1 MLVAMSGGV
10 DSSVAAALL
19 VEAGHEVI
27 GATMQIWPA
36 WLPGGQGEGGC
47 CSLAAVED
55 ARRVAAALGIP
66 YYVLNLQESFADE
79 VIAPF
84 AEAYLRGVTPN
95 PCLACNTRVKFGA
108 LLQKARALGA
118 GRLATGHYARSG
130 YEAARGRYLLRRGAD
145 ARKDQSYALYGLN
158 QAQLAAS
165 LFPLGEMTKGEV
177 REKARHLGLPVAEKG
192 ESQEICFVPDNDY
205 EGFLRSY
212 VDGVNSPP
220 SPLASAEARGRTAAA
235 GGVSS
240 ALAPGAIVDRD
251 GHTLGRH
258 GGVAGYTVGQRRG
271 LGIAASEPLYVLELR
286 PETNEVVVGPE
297 DALYEDELT
306 AEAVN
311 WIAYGEPV
319 PPSLRVEAKIRYGA
333 PAAAATVA
341 PLLDGRA
348 RVLFDRP
355 QRAIAPGQAVVFYD
369 GDVVVGGGT
378 IVSRH

>member
-1 MLVAMSGGV
+1 MARERVLVAMSGGV

-212 VDGVNSPP
+212 VDGANS
-220 SPLASAEARGRTAAA
+220 SPNPLSSTEERGDTSPAR
-235 GGVSS
+235 GVSS
-240 ALAPGAIVDRD
+240 LASGPIVDRE
-251 GHTLGRH
+251 GRVLGYH
-258 GGVAGYTVGQRRG
+258 QGIAGYTVGQRRG
-271 LGIAASEPLYVLELR
+271 LGISAPEPLYVLELR
-286 PETNEVVVGPE
+286 PERGEVVVGPE

-319 PPSLRVEAKIRYGA
+319 PPSLRVEAKIRYG
-333 PAAAATVA
+333 
-341 PLLDGRA
+341 
-348 RVLFDRP
+348 
-355 QRAIAPGQAVVFYD
+355 
-369 GDVVVGGGT
+369 
-378 IVSRH
+378 